1 MKTPVSWL
9 RDFTPLPDD
18 VQLLV
23 DACNELGFIVDAI
36 DKVGAGLDDVV
47 AGHVVEVARI
57 QGADDDPR
65 GARDAS
71 GRVLL
76 HRGTPPESY
85 TGSCTD
91 SRLLAAVLRYRG
103 E

>member
-1 MKTPVSWL
+1 MPAVFV
-9 RDFTPLPDD
+9 R
-18 VQLLV
+18 
-23 DACNELGFIVDAI
+23 
-36 DKVGAGLDDVV
+36 
-47 AGHVVEVARI
+47 VEVECREPSLRWTGRLARI